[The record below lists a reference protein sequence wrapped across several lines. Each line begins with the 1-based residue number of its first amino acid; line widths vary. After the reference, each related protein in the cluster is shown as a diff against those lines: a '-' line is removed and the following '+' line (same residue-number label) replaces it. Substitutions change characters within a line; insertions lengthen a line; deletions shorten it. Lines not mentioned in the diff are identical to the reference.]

1 MFFEID
7 ASSVHSYFPQRATCE
22 FKNAWHFKEVSE
34 EISVTIELTTTSVSD
49 ILFHNRIK
57 PVTN

>member
-1 MFFEID
+1 MFFDIN
-7 ASSVHSYFPQRATCE
+7 ASSVHSYFPQRAIRE
-22 FKNAWHFKEVSE
+22 SKNTRHFKEVRE
-34 EISVTIELTTTSVSD
+34 EIRVTIVLTTMSVSN